1 MAQGFLSRNMD
12 FVLSIWD
19 PWDLG
24 REWCDE
30 ACISCGEC
38 TYMVATRGGSWQMMW
53 WESRE
58 AWKEE
63 EGRARQRREE
73 GSGKRWERRR
83 RQSSGDLH
91 HDRKDRERKLL
102 QCLW

>member
-1 MAQGFLSRNMD
+1 
-12 FVLSIWD
+12 
-19 PWDLG
+19 
-24 REWCDE
+24 
-30 ACISCGEC
+30 
-38 TYMVATRGGSWQMMW
+38 MMW

-58 AWKEE
+58 AWREE

-91 HDRKDRERKLL
+91 HDRKDRERN
-102 QCLW
+102 CCSVCGRTEAWVTN